1 MMCNTS
7 VVYIQSQKK
16 KRWAAFDMIAFDDL
30 KKKTKNKK
38 NRHVLK
44 QDNKRR

>member
-7 VVYIQSQKK
+7 VVYKK
-16 KRWAAFDMIAFDDL
+16 KRWAAFDMIAFDGL
-30 KKKTKNKK
+30 QKQKKKKQ
-38 NRHVLK
+38 HVLK

>member
-7 VVYIQSQKK
+7 VVYKK
-16 KRWAAFDMIAFDDL
+16 KRWAAFDMIAFDGL
-30 KKKTKNKK
+30 QKKQTKK
-38 NRHVLK
+38 HVLK

>member
-7 VVYIQSQKK
+7 VVYKK
-16 KRWAAFDMIAFDDL
+16 KRWAAFDMIAFDGL
-30 KKKTKNKK
+30 QKQKKNK
-38 NRHVLK
+38 HVLK

>member
-7 VVYIQSQKK
+7 VVYKK
-16 KRWAAFDMIAFDDL
+16 KRWAAFDMIAFDGL
-30 KKKTKNKK
+30 QKQTKKK
-38 NRHVLK
+38 HVLK

>member
-7 VVYIQSQKK
+7 VVYKK
-16 KRWAAFDMIAFDDL
+16 KRWAAFDMIAFDGFQNQ
-30 KKKTKNKK
+30 TKK
-38 NRHVLK
+38 NILK